1 MDSAPAGNLLC
12 NIGPTADGVIRPI
25 FEERL
30 RGIGSWLQVNGE
42 AIFGT
47 RPWTVQ
53 NETDYLW

>member
-1 MDSAPAGNLLC
+1 M

-30 RGIGSWLQVNGE
+30 RGLGAWLKVNGQ

-47 RPWTVQ
+47 RPWIVQ
-53 NETDYLW
+53 NDTLTTSVW